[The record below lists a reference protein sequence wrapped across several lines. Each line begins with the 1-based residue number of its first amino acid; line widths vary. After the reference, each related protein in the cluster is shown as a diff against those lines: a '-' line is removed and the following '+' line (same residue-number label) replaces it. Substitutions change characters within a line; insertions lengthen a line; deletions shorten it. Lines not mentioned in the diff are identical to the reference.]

1 MIRFFGKICFAAS
14 VVSTML
20 FSMTM
25 YAQSPDPALDINDRH
40 RQFDPAHVPVGSHSI
55 GLLSASGEPSLVDEA
70 PEPLANR
77 PISGI
82 VSLRD
87 LQHPVP
93 KKAIKLAHE
102 AEQFARAGDL
112 PKAIAKFEKAIR
124 IHPAYRDAHL
134 DLGVQYGRVGRT
146 ADARAEFQKA
156 LEIGPP
162 AAPIYVDLA
171 LTSLALRQ
179 YHEAAAFAK
188 QALDLDPANGGAQKV
203 LEYASEHGF

>member
-1 MIRFFGKICFAAS
+1 VSKIRFFGMICI
-14 VVSTML
+14 ST
-20 FSMTM
+20 SM
-25 YAQSPDPALDINDRH
+25 YAQCLDPDLCANEMH
-40 RQFDPAHVPVGSHSI
+40 RQFDPTHMPVSSHSI
-55 GLLSASGEPSLVDEA
+55 RLLSASGETSIVEQS
-70 PEPLANR
+70 PEPSTNK

-93 KKAIKLAHE
+93 KKAIKEAHD
-102 AEQFARAGDL
+102 AEQLAGAGNL
-112 PKAIAKFEKAIR
+112 PKAIAKLESAIR

-134 DLGVQYGRVGRT
+134 NLGVQYARVGRT
-146 ADARAEFQKA
+146 ADARVEFQKA

-179 YHEAAAFAK
+179 YQEAETFAK
-188 QALDLDPANGGAQKV
+188 KALDLDPANDGAKKV
-203 LEYASEHGF
+203 LNYASDH